1 MRSRGGRDLPA
12 AAVPAG
18 SGGGRGVRGAVPA
31 YVPAGIALAWG
42 ALLLAQLVGA
52 PTSHDEL
59 AGGSLPLPAAVGI
72 FGAGRVAMVAAMML
86 PSSYPMVRA
95 FTATTVGRH
104 MPAVGGAGWMW
115 VTRPGRRD
123 RPGHPAPPDR
133 PGGGELARFLGGYVT
148 VWTVFG
154 VALFAGD
161 LGLHALVDG
170 SAQPFAMHTT
180 LLGNALLIAGAFQL
194 TDRKRRCLARCRHL
208 EEFLRRHGRLAA
220 PAPVAVGVLHG
231 PVAAPAGGGAGVPPV
246 AAAAA
251 PVGAFRLGREYG
263 LHCLGSCW
271 ALMLAVFALG
281 KPEALWMAVFG
292 AVMLYEKVGRQGL
305 VVARLAGAA
314 LLAGSLAA
322 TFS

>member
-1 MRSRGGRDLPA
+1 MRSSGGRDA
-12 AAVPAG
+12 STAVPVG
-18 SGGGRGVRGAVPA
+18 SGGGRDAPVAIPAGPGGGQSVPA
-31 YVPAGIALAWG
+31 FVPAGIVLAWA

-52 PTSHDEL
+52 PMSHDEL
-59 AGGSLPLPAAVGI
+59 AGGSLSLPAAAGI
-72 FGAGRVAMVAAMML
+72 FGAGWVLMVAAMML

-95 FTATTVGRH
+95 FSATIAGR
-104 MPAVGGAGWMW
+104 A
-115 VTRPGRRD
+115 GRRN
-123 RPGHPAPPDR
+123 RPGHPALPDR
-133 PGGGELARFLGGYVT
+133 PGGGEVARFLVGYVA

-154 VALFAGD
+154 LALFAGD

-170 SAQPFAMHTT
+170 SAQPFATHTT

-194 TDRKRRCLARCRHL
+194 TDRKRRCLGRCRHPA
-208 EEFLRRHGRLAA
+208 EFLRRHGRL
-220 PAPVAVGVLHG
+220 
-231 PVAAPAGGGAGVPPV
+231 

-263 LHCLGSCW
+263 VHCLGSCW

-281 KPEALWMAVFG
+281 KPEVLWMAAFG

-305 VVARLAGAA
+305 VAARLAGAV

>member
-1 MRSRGGRDLPA
+1 MGSDGGRDVPA
-12 AAVPAG
+12 SVPARSSGAGGVPAFVPAG
-18 SGGGRGVRGAVPA
+18 V
-31 YVPAGIALAWG
+31 ALAWA

-52 PTSHDEL
+52 PMSHDEL

-72 FGAGRVAMVAAMML
+72 FGAGWLLMVAAMML
-86 PSSYPMVRA
+86 PSSYPILRA
-95 FTATTVGRH
+95 FTAT
-104 MPAVGGAGWMW
+104 AAG
-115 VTRPGRRD
+115 RPGRRD
-123 RPGHPAPPDR
+123 RPGHPAVPDR
-133 PGGGELARFLGGYVT
+133 PGGGDVARFLGGRATRPVPRRAITVARFLGGYVA

-154 VALFAGD
+154 LALFAGD

-170 SAQPFAMHTT
+170 SAQPFATHTT

-194 TDRKRRCLARCRHL
+194 TDRKRRCLGRCRHP

-220 PAPVAVGVLHG
+220 PAP
-231 PVAAPAGGGAGVPPV
+231 
-246 AAAAA
+246 AAAA
-251 PVGAFRLGREYG
+251 PAGAFRLGREYG
-263 LHCLGSCW
+263 VHCLGSCW

-281 KPEALWMAVFG
+281 KPEILWMAVFG

-322 TFS
+322 TFW

>member
-1 MRSRGGRDLPA
+1 M
-12 AAVPAG
+12 PAG
-18 SGGGRGVRGAVPA
+18 PGGGQGVPVF
-31 YVPAGIALAWG
+31 VPAGIALAWA

-52 PTSHDEL
+52 PMSHDEL
-59 AGGSLPLPAAVGI
+59 AGGSLPLPAAAGI
-72 FGAGRVAMVAAMML
+72 FGAGWVLMVAAMML

-95 FTATTVGRH
+95 FSDTAAGRSGL
-104 MPAVGGAGWMW
+104 P
-115 VTRPGRRD
+115 D
-123 RPGHPAPPDR
+123 RPGHPALPDR
-133 PGGGELARFLGGYVT
+133 PGGGEVARFLGGYLT

-170 SAQPFAMHTT
+170 SAQPFATHTT

-194 TDRKRRCLARCRHL
+194 TDRKRRCLGRCRHPA
-208 EEFLRRHGRLAA
+208 EFLRRRGRLAA
-220 PAPVAVGVLHG
+220 AV
-231 PVAAPAGGGAGVPPV
+231 
-246 AAAAA
+246 A

-263 LHCLGSCW
+263 VHCLGSCW

-281 KPEALWMAVFG
+281 KPEVLWMAVFG

-305 VVARLAGAA
+305 VVARLAGAV

>member
-1 MRSRGGRDLPA
+1 MRSSGGRDVPA
-12 AAVPAG
+12 ALPAG
-18 SGGGRGVRGAVPA
+18 SGGGQGVRGAVPA

-52 PTSHDEL
+52 PMSHDEL
-59 AGGSLPLPAAVGI
+59 AGGSLPPPAAVGI
-72 FGAGRVAMVAAMML
+72 FGVGWVVMVAAMML

-95 FTATTVGRH
+95 FTATT
-104 MPAVGGAGWMW
+104 AG
-115 VTRPGRRD
+115 
-123 RPGHPAPPDR
+123 R
-133 PGGGELARFLGGYVT
+133 PGGGELARFLGGYVA

-170 SAQPFAMHTT
+170 SAQPFATHTT

-194 TDRKRRCLARCRHL
+194 TDRKRRCLGRCRHP

-220 PAPVAVGVLHG
+220 V
-231 PVAAPAGGGAGVPPV
+231 
-246 AAAAA
+246 AA

-281 KPEALWMAVFG
+281 KPELLWMAVFG
-292 AVMLYEKVGRQGL
+292 AVMLYERVGRQGL
-305 VVARLAGAA
+305 VVAWLAGAA

>member
-1 MRSRGGRDLPA
+1 MGASGGRD
-12 AAVPAG
+12 VSTTVRMG
-18 SGGGRGVRGAVPA
+18 SGGGRDVPA
-31 YVPAGIALAWG
+31 STPARSGGAGGVPAFVPAGVALAWA

-52 PTSHDEL
+52 PMSHDEL
-59 AGGSLPLPAAVGI
+59 AGGSLPLPAAAGI
-72 FGAGRVAMVAAMML
+72 FGAGWVAMVAAMML

-95 FTATTVGRH
+95 FSATTRS
-104 MPAVGGAGWMW
+104 
-115 VTRPGRRD
+115 
-123 RPGHPAPPDR
+123 DR
-133 PGGGELARFLGGYVT
+133 PGGGELVRFLGGYLA
-148 VWTVFG
+148 VWTAFG

-170 SAQPFAMHTT
+170 SAQPFATHTT

-194 TDRKRRCLARCRHL
+194 TNRKRRCLGGCRHP

-220 PAPVAVGVLHG
+220 PAPVAV
-231 PVAAPAGGGAGVPPV
+231 
-246 AAAAA
+246 A
-251 PVGAFRLGREYG
+251 PVGALRLGREYG

-281 KPEALWMAVFG
+281 KPEILWMAVFG

-322 TFS
+322 TFW

>member
-1 MRSRGGRDLPA
+1 MR
-12 AAVPAG
+12 
-18 SGGGRGVRGAVPA
+18 SGGGRDVPAAVPA

-72 FGAGRVAMVAAMML
+72 FGAGWVAMVAAMML

-95 FTATTVGRH
+95 FSVTTAGRS
-104 MPAVGGAGWMW
+104 
-115 VTRPGRRD
+115 GRGD
-123 RPGHPAPPDR
+123 RPGHPALPDR
-133 PGGGELARFLGGYVT
+133 PGGGEVARFLGGYVA

-154 VALFAGD
+154 VALFVGD
-161 LGLHALVDG
+161 LGLHTLVDG
-170 SAQPFAMHTT
+170 SAQPFATHTT

-194 TDRKRRCLARCRHL
+194 TDRKRRCLGRCRHPA
-208 EEFLRRHGRLAA
+208 EFLRSHGRLAA
-220 PAPVAVGVLHG
+220 P
-231 PVAAPAGGGAGVPPV
+231 
-246 AAAAA
+246 AA
-251 PVGAFRLGREYG
+251 PVGAFRLGQEHG
-263 LHCLGSCW
+263 VHCLGSCW

-281 KPEALWMAVFG
+281 KPEILWMAVFG
-292 AVMLYEKVGRQGL
+292 ALMLYEKVGRQGL

>member
-1 MRSRGGRDLPA
+1 MRTSGGRNLPA
-12 AAVPAG
+12 VAVPAG
-18 SGGGRGVRGAVPA
+18 SGGGQGVRAGVPA
-31 YVPAGIALAWG
+31 YVPAGIALAW
-42 ALLLAQLVGA
+42 AVLLLAQLLGA
-52 PTSHDEL
+52 PMSHDEL
-59 AGGSLPLPAAVGI
+59 AGGSLPLPAAAGV
-72 FGAGRVAMVAAMML
+72 FGAGWVAMVAAMML

-95 FTATTVGRH
+95 FSATTAGRS
-104 MPAVGGAGWMW
+104 
-115 VTRPGRRD
+115 GRRD
-123 RPGHPAPPDR
+123 RPGHPALPDR
-133 PGGGELARFLGGYVT
+133 PGGGEVARFLGGYVA

-170 SAQPFAMHTT
+170 SAQPFATHTT

-194 TDRKRRCLARCRHL
+194 TDRKRRCLGRCRHPA
-208 EEFLRRHGRLAA
+208 EFLRRHGRLAA
-220 PAPVAVGVLHG
+220 AAV
-231 PVAAPAGGGAGVPPV
+231 PT
-246 AAAAA
+246 
-251 PVGAFRLGREYG
+251 GAFRLGREYG
-263 LHCLGSCW
+263 VHCLGSCW

-281 KPEALWMAVFG
+281 KPEVLWMAVFG